1 MVTDPGSRV
10 VEPYVETDNSVETR
24 KAVSDSFL
32 AIHNITSN
40 RFWQF
45 AACLGSSIW
54 AIRCCSL
61 Y

>member
-32 AIHNITSN
+32 AIHNVTSN
-40 RFWQF
+40 RF
-45 AACLGSSIW
+45 
-54 AIRCCSL
+54 
-61 Y
+61 